1 MLQEISPD
9 LENFGHRVATDIHSM
24 GKECE
29 LQPPRLEYFDA
40 WGQRVDN
47 IHTCQGWKQLHD
59 VAAEEG
65 LISIAFER
73 KYAQWR
79 YMYEYFFTILYIFLA
94 LPQPEI
100 KFYNQSLQG
109 CAQRKAERCP
119 VLSTCE
125 IQGA

>member
-47 IHTCQGWKQLHD
+47 IQTCQGWKQLHD

-79 YMYEYFFTILYIFLA
+79 YYPFFCLCTVCSYHCHIHVRQKKSFF
-94 LPQPEI
+94 QPEI
-100 KFYNQSLQG
+100 KF
-109 CAQRKAERCP
+109 
-119 VLSTCE
+119 
-125 IQGA
+125 